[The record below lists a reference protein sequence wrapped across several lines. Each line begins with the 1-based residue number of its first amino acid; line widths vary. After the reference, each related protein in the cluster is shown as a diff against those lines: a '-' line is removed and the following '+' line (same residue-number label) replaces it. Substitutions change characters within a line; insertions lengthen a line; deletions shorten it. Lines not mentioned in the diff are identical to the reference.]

1 MRTNSI
7 QIPLQSI
14 ALKTHTK
21 SLVSLFIESPNIFKN
36 PIECD
41 DFKID
46 SISKTFYLF
55 IKSIVEI
62 WDENEKL
69 ISIENSKRDRAN
81 NTSKSPILY
90 PQRDLRYQRTCL
102 QIKLIK

>member
-14 ALKTHTK
+14 AIKTHTR

-36 PIECD
+36 TIEFD
-41 DFKID
+41 DFKVET
-46 SISKTFYLF
+46 ISKVFYLF

-69 ISIENSKRDRAN
+69 ISIEISKREGQTIHQKALFFTLN
-81 NTSKSPILY
+81 GI
-90 PQRDLRYQRTCL
+90 
-102 QIKLIK
+102 